1 MDKEKI
7 VIIDD
12 ELELMDIVK
21 SYLEIEGYEVFLFDN
36 GETALGAY
44 KTINPVFFIIDIM
57 LPGINGIDICKE
69 LRKESTALILM
80 LSAKSSDVDKIIAL
94 GFGAD
99 DYMTKPFS
107 PRELVARVKAHLRRY
122 TKLINLD
129 IKNSIKSENNLKENE
144 ASNILKFNE
153 LRIDLDSHRVFVNDI
168 ETEPLAAKE
177 FELLVY
183 LAKNPNRVFKKEE
196 LYDKI
201 WGFNDFGDI
210 NTVTVHIRKIREK
223 IEKEPSNPRFIKTVW
238 RVGYKFMG
246 DDYEL

>member
-21 SYLEIEGYEVFLFDN
+21 SYLEIEGYEVFLFSN
-36 GETALGAY
+36 GEEAINAY
-44 KTINPVFFIIDIM
+44 KTINPIFFIIDIM

-69 LRKESTALILM
+69 VRKDSTALILM

-122 TKLINLD
+122 TKLINPN
-129 IKNSIKSENNLKENE
+129 IKNSIVNENTLEVKKSN
-144 ASNILKFNE
+144 NILKFNE
-153 LRIDLDSHRVFVNDI
+153 LKIDLDSHRIFVKDI
-168 ETEPLAAKE
+168 ETETLAAKE
-177 FELLVY
+177 FELLIC
-183 LAKNPNRVFKKEE
+183 LAKNPNRIFKKEE

-223 IEKEPSNPRFIKTVW
+223 IENDPSNPRFIKTVW

-246 DDYEL
+246 DNYEL